1 MRVPSIHKSM
11 SRWRRAVLVAAIALP
26 CCARREASTKDLT
39 DSGDAA
45 GQSHPND
52 AAAKP
57 REIPDV
63 SFDYEGS
70 IEDAALSVDAACAAE
85 PVAAEPVAL
94 DLYLMLDRSA
104 SMTLPQQT
112 VPNCKVG
119 DTTEARWCYAINALA
134 GFFGAPTSNGMGVAL
149 QFFPH
154 GNCSWTSATEQ
165 NCCTYGTCCT
175 GADDG
180 VPTVPLGQLPGQ
192 HQALVDALNSQSP
205 LGTTTPIE
213 AALRGLVTYTAQAK
227 QPSRSMVAV
236 LVTDGEPNGCELSAS
251 ALSGIISSHLSTTG
265 IKTFIIGMDGANF
278 QTLEQLAI
286 SGGASPHSTYCA
298 PGFTTCSFFN
308 VGAGKP
314 EAFVD
319 ALQQI
324 QRSVVGCRFTLPI
337 TDAGIV
343 DPATLVVNI
352 VSPANPE
359 QRTLKR
365 LTSAADCGDGWYSD
379 ASRPGEFALCPQT
392 CSAVQAEVGVSV
404 ELLVGCM
411 GS

>member
-1 MRVPSIHKSM
+1 M
-11 SRWRRAVLVAAIALP
+11 SRWRTALLVAVVALP
-26 CCARREASTKDLT
+26 CSYCARRESSSRDAVDASD
-39 DSGDAA
+39 DAGPSHISDAA
-45 GQSHPND
+45 T
-52 AAAKP
+52 KP
-57 REIPDV
+57 RDIPDV
-63 SFDYEGS
+63 SFVYEGS
-70 IEDAALSVDAACAAE
+70 IEDAALSADAACAAE
-85 PVAAEPVAL
+85 PVPAEPVAL

-104 SMTLPQQT
+104 SMTMPLQT

-154 GNCSWTSATEQ
+154 GNCGWISATDQ
-165 NCCTYGTCCT
+165 NCCTSGSCCT

-180 VPTVPLGQLPGQ
+180 VPTVQLGRLPGN
-192 HQALVDALNSQSP
+192 HQSLVNALNAQSP

-213 AALRGLVTYTAQAK
+213 AALRGLVAYTAQSK
-227 QPSRSMVAV
+227 QPDRSMVAV
-236 LVTDGEPNGCELSAS
+236 LVTDGDPNGCELGTS
-251 ALSGIISSHLSTTG
+251 ALSGIVSTHLAATG

-278 QTLEQLAI
+278 QTLEQLAVA
-286 SGGASPHSTYCA
+286 GGAAPHATYCA
-298 PGFTTCSFFN
+298 AGFPTCSFFN

-324 QRSVVGCRFTLPI
+324 QRSVVGCRFSLPV

-343 DPATLVVNI
+343 DPATLVVNV

-365 LTSAADCGDGWYSD
+365 VASLAACGSGWYSD
-379 ASRPGEFALCPQT
+379 PTRPGEFVLCPQT
-392 CSAVQAEVGVSV
+392 CSSVQSEIGVSV
-404 ELLVGCM
+404 ELLVGCL